1 MRILLDTSVLIDVL
15 RLRNRRRELLL
26 ELVQTGH
33 TLGTSAINVAELYA
47 GMRPWEEQHTDDLVA
62 TLDCY
67 ELSKTTGRIAGTL
80 KGQWAKKGRTL
91 ALTDTIIAAIALEH
105 RCALMT
111 DNRKDFPMPELDLYP
126 QKRIADIAGRRR
138 GRRGQPHTGP
148 RR

>member
-47 GMRPWEEQHTDDLVA
+47 GMRPWEEQYTDDLVA
-62 TLDCY
+62 TLECY

-91 ALTDTIIAAIALEH
+91 ALTDTIIAAIALDH
-105 RCALMT
+105 RCTLMT
-111 DNRKDFPMPELDLYP
+111 DNRKDFPMPELELYP
-126 QKRIADIAGRRR
+126 LR
-138 GRRGQPHTGP
+138 
-148 RR
+148 

>member
-1 MRILLDTSVLIDVL
+1 MRILRDSSVLIDVL

-80 KGQWAKKGRTL
+80 KDQWATKGRTL
-91 ALTDTIIAAIALEH
+91 ARTDTITAAIALAH
-105 RCALMT
+105 RCGMLT
-111 DNRKDFPMPELDLYP
+111 CNRKDFPMPHRHLYP
-126 QKRIADIAGRRR
+126 PNQISDTR
-138 GRRGQPHTGP
+138 GP
-148 RR
+148 

>member
-47 GMRPWEEQHTDDLVA
+47 GMRPWEEQYTDDLVA
-62 TLDCY
+62 KLECY

-91 ALTDTIIAAIALEH
+91 ALTDTIIAAIALDH

-111 DNRKDFPMPELDLYP
+111 DNRKDFPMPELKFYP
-126 QKRIADIAGRRR
+126 L
-138 GRRGQPHTGP
+138 T
-148 RR
+148 

>member
-47 GMRPWEEQHTDDLVA
+47 CMPPWEEQHTDDLVA

-67 ELSKTTGRIAGTL
+67 ALSKTTGRIAETL
-80 KGQWAKKGRTL
+80 KAQWTNNARTL
-91 ALTDTIIAAIALEH
+91 ALTDTNIASIAP
-105 RCALMT
+105 
-111 DNRKDFPMPELDLYP
+111 D
-126 QKRIADIAGRRR
+126 
-138 GRRGQPHTGP
+138 
-148 RR
+148 

>member
-1 MRILLDTSVLIDVL
+1 MRILLDTSVHSDVL

-80 KGQWAKKGRTL
+80 KGQWAKKGGTL
-91 ALTDTIIAAIALEH
+91 ALTAPIIAAFALKNGS
-105 RCALMT
+105 RWLTA
-111 DNRKDFPMPELDLYP
+111 NRKDFPMPKLAFYRL
-126 QKRIADIAGRRR
+126 K
-138 GRRGQPHTGP
+138 
-148 RR
+148 

>member
-33 TLGTSAINVAELYA
+33 ALCTSAINIAELYA

-62 TLDCY
+62 MLDCY
-67 ELSKTTGRIAGTL
+67 ELSKTTGRVAGTL

-105 RCALMT
+105 HCALMT
-111 DNRKDFPMPELDLYP
+111 DNRKDFPMPELDLYSL
-126 QKRIADIAGRRR
+126 K
-138 GRRGQPHTGP
+138 
-148 RR
+148 